1 MPRFLGFETMSRE
14 DHIRAGL
21 LGIVLL
27 SLECVLAGLVTGAE
41 LRGWAIHAVAAGLGV
56 WALVGVEPLPVR
68 ATSATAIVAV
78 VNEAVMYLDRD
89 QPLKYVVPA
98 LLLLATAIWVLERS
112 ITTPPTE
119 ISSSTGASGLG
130 NGSGWVDS
138 ISSLDFPP
146 PPPPISAKNLWAP
159 IVSVVGVGMTVYG
172 FLAADWITSRALF
185 GLIRA
190 DLNYSQLRGVWSDFG
205 APSPIVEGF
214 VGVAYVLGYVGMLL
228 ALVGSVS
235 ALVKQ
240 FVVEQPWRVAGAS
253 VIGATSVMQF
263 LVVVGLLT
271 AEANIIVLSGAWT
284 APLGLGLAA
293 LGFWVSTARS

>member
-1 MPRFLGFETMSRE
+1 MSRE

-21 LGIVLL
+21 LGVVLL

-89 QPLKYVVPA
+89 QPLKYVIPA

-119 ISSSTGASGLG
+119 ISSSTSAFESSS
-130 NGSGWVDS
+130 GSGWDESV
-138 ISSLDFPP
+138 SSFDFPP
-146 PPPPISAKNLWAP
+146 PPPRMNARYIWAP
-159 IVSVVGVGMTVYG
+159 IMTVAGVMMTAYG
-172 FLAADWITSRALF
+172 FLLADWITSRALF
-185 GLIRA
+185 GLVRA
-190 DLNYSQLRGVWSDFG
+190 DFTYSELRGIWSDFG

-214 VGVAYVLGYVGMLL
+214 VGLAYVLGYVGVLL
-228 ALVGSVS
+228 ALVGSAS
-235 ALVKQ
+235 ALISQ

-271 AEANIIVLSGAWT
+271 AEANISVLSGAWT